1 MNFRIANRR
10 QFLLQLRWILL
21 LVFPLAFA
29 LGRESAPDPQWH
41 FALCVGALA
50 AGYVLLRQLDDL
62 TPRNAAVWLVL
73 FLFIALYFFRYCYL
87 VVDPTPLVRTLF
99 DDAYASITRRPDLLQ
114 WALTQSVSVFTVF
127 CLVSAWLLHR
137 GTSATGAPLRRPS
150 GTALDGVGGK
160 LTQVLMVVLPLLM
173 LVLGYVALKYHIGQ
187 MGVAPGDPL
196 PFRLKGVIFHARYIL
211 LPLLILLLIL
221 LGRRAGNSAV
231 ERLCFLLLLVHAAS
245 DMVLRGSRSSLL
257 LGVLLIVFLVAAG
270 GARLRRADILAS
282 AGVGV
287 AAVWLTPLIL
297 HYRVLRSLSNDGI
310 IATLRQ
316 VPGRLGGNLIDLLRD
331 GMAFV
336 YFRLPGIETAWTLGS
351 YDATP
356 LGTQLL
362 PTVISKYGI
371 TGYLN
376 FDIYKIP
383 VEAYTLFAPGFVGW
397 LYLAGGIS
405 GLVIGALVLSWL
417 CSVLPGQ
424 LYGRGL
430 KCAPVANVFLLW
442 MIFLALTDGTVDS
455 LGFMIAVGLMSLTAI
470 EILLRRFGG
479 SRNNAFAG

>member
-1 MNFRIANRR
+1 MNTRIANHR

-21 LVFPLAFA
+21 LVFPPAFV
-29 LGRESAPDPQWH
+29 LGPESAPDPQWH
-41 FALCVGALA
+41 FALCVIAMA
-50 AGYVLLRQLDDL
+50 AGYVLLRQLEDL
-62 TPRNAAVWLVL
+62 TPLNAAVWLALV
-73 FLFIALYFFRYCYL
+73 LFIALYFFRYCYL
-87 VVDPTPLVRTLF
+87 VVDPTPLMRTLF

-114 WALTQSVSVFTVF
+114 WAFTQSVTVFTVF
-127 CLVSAWLLHR
+127 CLASAWLLRR
-137 GTSATGAPLRRPS
+137 GTSATGVPLQPG

-160 LTQVLMVVLPLLM
+160 LTQVLIVVLPLLM
-173 LVLGYVALKYHIGQ
+173 LVLGYVAHKYHIGQ

-221 LGRRAGNSAV
+221 LGRHAGNSAV
-231 ERLCFLLLLVHAAS
+231 ERLGFLLLLVHAAS

-310 IATLRQ
+310 FAILQQ

-331 GMAFV
+331 GVAFV

-351 YDATP
+351 YDAKP
-356 LGTQLL
+356 LGAQLL

-405 GLVIGALVLSWL
+405 GLVIGALALSWL

-424 LYGRGL
+424 LYDRGL

-455 LGFMIAVGLMSLTAI
+455 LGFMIVVGLMSLTVI

-479 SRNNAFAG
+479 SRDNAFAG